1 MKNLTVRLTDDEYE
15 LVEIVV
21 KSSKFKKYKEP
32 KVAYMETIRASLST
46 LK

>member
-15 LVEIVV
+15 LVEMVV
-21 KSSKFKKYKEP
+21 RNTKFKKYKEP
-32 KVAYMETIRASLST
+32 KVAYMETIRAALST